1 MSVNFDPLIQ
11 SRISKFIKDNKST
24 QTQNS
29 VTVGEGN
36 IFTNGESNIAFL
48 PQSVFYSIKI
58 GALLTANKKTR
69 YVFSKNVNDLSV
81 NLNKEIN
88 WDNKGFGYSFS
99 YQNPIKQLL
108 DNSKN
113 IVGYVTK
120 DHQLYLIDDLPE
132 VSINT
137 LFSTTN
143 SDGLKLLNSNKFG
156 IYIDNDGNIY
166 KGDDINNVWELL
178 DSSSSYGVIDGGDF
192 IWSTAVLWNIDGG
205 DFN

>member
-1 MSVNFDPLIQ
+1 MSNFDPLVQ
-11 SRISKFIKDNKST
+11 SRISKFIKDKKFT
-24 QTQNS
+24 ETQNS

-36 IFTNGESNIAFL
+36 IFTNGESDIAFL
-48 PQSVFYSIKI
+48 PQSVFYNIKL

-69 YVFSKNVNDLSV
+69 YALSKNNNDFSV
-81 NLNKEIN
+81 KLNKVIN
-88 WDNKGFGYSFS
+88 WDNNGFGYSFS

-113 IVGYVTK
+113 ILGYITK
-120 DHQLYLIDDLPE
+120 DHQLYLIDDVPE
-132 VSINT
+132 VSINK
-137 LFSTTN
+137 LFATAN
-143 SDGLKLLNSNKFG
+143 SDGLKLLNNNKFG

-192 IWSTAVLWNIDGG
+192 IWSTTVLWNINGG
-205 DFN
+205 TF